1 MPTIAANLVCINESL
16 AKIHHLI
23 RENPDEA
30 QCLLNEQPE
39 MVSRIQEIVT
49 LLREFEGE
57 TSRAEAEKSVVT
69 CQ

>member
-1 MPTIAANLVCINESL
+1 MTTIAANLVCINESL

-23 RENPDEA
+23 QENPYEA

-49 LLREFEGE
+49 LLREFEE
-57 TSRAEAEKSVVT
+57 TSRAEIEQVGASY
-69 CQ
+69 